1 MPPKRKE
8 DAESAPPST
17 AASAPAVK
25 RQRVSRA
32 CDQCRG
38 AREKCDGVHPSC
50 YSCITLERECTYNDA
65 PKKRGV
71 QTGLIR
77 TLESAIY
84 WLFERY
90 PGSEAALNDLL
101 ASEAGREALSIGKR
115 RDSGNRLHQR
125 WRKCRTHKDIARL
138 LSGAKDGANLRN
150 SDEDESGTEPEA
162 MNQPG
167 EPSGTV
173 IPRRSYRLPRDA
185 ARLLDIYFAYTHA
198 WLPIVDRNR
207 LMTAASSS
215 EARDAEL
222 WSALAVAAA
231 QDPENHS
238 NAADIHATAYSLLP
252 LLGEDANDG
261 QPVSPFLELQQV
273 NAFLLL
279 SLVKLGQDNASSASL
294 LVGLAV
300 RILLNIGYN
309 DQGYPPAD
317 LLPQKD
323 RTLMAAFILD
333 SHISMRLGQVP
344 HLTASAMEEVS
355 PLAEQGPDEWDP
367 WQPVPGFSSDA
378 HPHDDDDTASPA
390 AQSLS
395 TFNQLFRL
403 ARVLNHNA
411 ASRQPPQPGE
421 LAAALDPRFSWCNS
435 VLESA
440 APLLPAALLLQASFL
455 GSTFALS
462 PSGRVSLLWN
472 LMESV
477 ETAWLHLGPGAA
489 PLLVTYMGIANRR
502 AKGFGGEDKERWDA
516 LLAKL
521 KATWEM
527 PQSRQQAGTVGPHLQ
542 QPPADLAE
550 LSQPPPLPVQ
560 PGPYDYQQQ
569 QQQQQL
575 RHVGP
580 GTATSPS
587 TSRSMPFTPGN
598 GGHMAGMHGS
608 MMSPMMHM
616 HPMLSFQGGEL
627 LLDHENILDELASFD
642 CADNME
648 VDPQF
653 MANLGFAPGSDFPDM
668 RGDFGGM

>member
-1 MPPKRKE
+1 M
-8 DAESAPPST
+8 
-17 AASAPAVK
+17 
-25 RQRVSRA
+25 
-32 CDQCRG
+32 
-38 AREKCDGVHPSC
+38 
-50 YSCITLERECTYNDA
+50 
-65 PKKRGV
+65 

-101 ASEAGREALSIGKR
+101 ASETGREALSIGKR

-138 LSGAKDGANLRN
+138 LSGNAKEGASRV
-150 SDEDESGTEPEA
+150 SDEDESGTEPDA
-162 MNQPG
+162 ANQPG
-167 EPSGTV
+167 EASGTV
-173 IPRRSYRLPRDA
+173 QVVSRRSYRLPRDVT
-185 ARLLDIYFAYTHA
+185 RLLDIYFAYTHS

-207 LMTAASSS
+207 LVAAATSP

-231 QDPENHS
+231 QDPENTS

-252 LLGEDANDG
+252 LLGDDADAIAD
-261 QPVSPFLELQQV
+261 PLVELQQV

-279 SLVKLGQDNASSASL
+279 SLIKLGQDNASSASL

-300 RILLNIGYN
+300 RILLNIGH
-309 DQGYPPAD
+309 DDPAHLPTD
-317 LLPQKD
+317 LPQKD
-323 RTLMAAFILD
+323 RTLMACFILD
-333 SHISMRLGQVP
+333 SHIALFLGQVP
-344 HLTASAMEEVS
+344 HLTAAAMEDVS
-355 PLAEQGPDEWDP
+355 PLAEQGLDEWEP
-367 WQPVPGFSSDA
+367 WQPVPGFSSEA
-378 HPHDDDDTASPA
+378 HPNDDGDAAPPA

-395 TFNQLFRL
+395 TFNQLFRF
-403 ARVLNHNA
+403 ARVLNRHA
-411 ASRQPPQPGE
+411 ASRQAPQPGE

-440 APLLPAALLLQASFL
+440 TPLLPAALLLQASFL

-462 PSGRVSLLWN
+462 PNGRVSLLWN

-477 ETAWLHLGPGAA
+477 ETAWHHLGPGAA

-502 AKGFGGEDKERWDA
+502 AKGFGGEDRDRWDA

-527 PQSRQQAGTVGPHLQ
+527 PQSRQQAGTVGPPHLQ
-542 QPPADLAE
+542 QHPSADLAE
-550 LSQPPPLPVQ
+550 LAPPPPP
-560 PGPYDYQQQ
+560 PGPYDYQT
-569 QQQQQL
+569 QQQQL

-598 GGHMAGMHGS
+598 SGGHMAGLHGS

-616 HPMLSFQGGEL
+616 HPMLSFQGAEL
-627 LLDHENILDELASFD
+627 LLDHENMLDELASFD

-668 RGDFGGM
+668 RGDFGTL